1 MSGGKFY
8 GADTAARDTIFQYS
22 NEPIN
27 VFEDREISE
36 LVWDVFDLIQSLDYY
51 KSHDT
56 SSETYLKEKAE
67 FKKKWLGGNRD
78 LRIRKIVDEA
88 IENLGLELYGAVHD
102 SIEELKQGLYETF
115 GLEGEE

>member
-27 VFEDREISE
+27 VFEDEVISE

-51 KSHDT
+51 KSYDM
-56 SSETYLKEKAE
+56 SKEAYLKDKAA
-67 FKKKWLGGNRD
+67 FKKKWLGKSKGSAA
-78 LRIRKIVDEA
+78 RKIVDA
-88 IENLGLELYGAVHD
+88 
-102 SIEELKQGLYETF
+102 SIEDLRQELYETF
-115 GLEGEE
+115 GLKGEE